1 MFFDRF
7 QELCR
12 LRGVTPARAAQEAKV
27 NKSTVTYW
35 KQHPESKPTGQTAQ
49 RLCDYFG
56 VTMSE
61 LYGEQPIEQA
71 VPEKATEEALRF
83 ALFGGTE
90 GITDEMYDEVKRFAQ
105 FVKERE
111 RDKK

>member
-1 MFFDRF
+1 MCFSTGF
-7 QELCR
+7 
-12 LRGVTPARAAQEAKV
+12 
-27 NKSTVTYW
+27 KSCAGFVGS
-35 KQHPESKPTGQTAQ
+35 HRPVRR